1 METVEQI
8 ATQLTLAFGE
18 TTEEITIFRA
28 SKANCYEQ
36 GAKDGLEYAQRW
48 IPIEKRL
55 PDNSLKA
62 NERFSIRLLGKD
74 ELGIPSVIRFDYR
87 NNRFVDREIISWRL
101 IDIPK

>member
-18 TTEEITIFRA
+18 TTEEITML
-28 SKANCYEQ
+28 SKATCYEQ

-48 IPIEKRL
+48 IPIEKKL

-74 ELGIPSVIRFDYR
+74 ELGIPSVTRFDYR